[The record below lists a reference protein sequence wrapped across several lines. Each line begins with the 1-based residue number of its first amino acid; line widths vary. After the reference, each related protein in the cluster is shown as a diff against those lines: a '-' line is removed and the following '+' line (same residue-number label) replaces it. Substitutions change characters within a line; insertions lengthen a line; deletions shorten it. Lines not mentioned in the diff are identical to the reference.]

1 MKTDLET
8 QYPEASVE
16 VWAFDEHRLGLKPIL
31 RKVWSP
37 IGERPIARVNHQY
50 EWTYLYGFVHPAS
63 GETEWFIIPRV
74 NVEWMNAVLKAFA
87 KAVGASATRRI
98 LLVLDGAGW
107 HRSQK
112 LEIPEGIH
120 LEILPP
126 YSPELQPA
134 ERLWSLVDEPLVN
147 QSFES
152 IEQVETILASRCQT
166 LATTMTTH
174 IQALTHFHWW
184 PA

>member
-1 MKTDLET
+1 
-8 QYPEASVE
+8 
-16 VWAFDEHRLGLKPIL
+16 
-31 RKVWSP
+31 
-37 IGERPIARVNHQY
+37 
-50 EWTYLYGFVHPAS
+50 
-63 GETEWFIIPRV
+63 
-74 NVEWMNAVLKAFA
+74 MNAVLKAFA
-87 KAVGASATRRI
+87 NAVGASATRRI

-107 HRSQK
+107 HHSQK
-112 LEIPEGIH
+112 LELPEGIH

-174 IQALTHFHWW
+174 IQARTHFHWW